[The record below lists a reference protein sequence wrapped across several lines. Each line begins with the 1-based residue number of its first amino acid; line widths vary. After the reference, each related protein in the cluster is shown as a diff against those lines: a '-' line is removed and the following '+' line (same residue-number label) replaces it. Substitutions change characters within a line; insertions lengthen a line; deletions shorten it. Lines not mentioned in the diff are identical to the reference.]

1 MLPASPPSADREQ
14 VTALLIRWTE
24 GDDAALNA
32 LMPIVYAELRKTADG
47 LVRGDRD
54 RTLQPTA
61 LVHEAWMRLV
71 RQDHLTFEHRKQF
84 YGLVAQV
91 MRRILVDHARA
102 ASADK
107 RGGGAQ
113 LLSLDTSM
121 DVGTTGPTV
130 DLLALDDALARLSKL
145 DARQAQ
151 VIEMRYFGGLTTD
164 ETAETLG
171 ISPSTVARAQRAA
184 EAWLSAAMSDR

>member
-1 MLPASPPSADREQ
+1 MLPASPPPADREQ
-14 VTALLIRWTE
+14 VTALLIRWTD

-121 DVGTTGPTV
+121 DVGATGPTV